1 MPVNKL
7 FSNLKEYRIEIKVLL
22 LFTQTIY
29 LVKIRIYRQNPKN
42 FIVLCRQKEHAFQ
55 VNNQNYRLKNISK
68 V

>member
-42 FIVLCRQKEHAFQ
+42 FIVLC
-55 VNNQNYRLKNISK
+55 
-68 V
+68 